1 MPFTKLSHLYPEYKM
16 SLAGEHLLDT
26 LENDDR
32 EAGIFST
39 ISVPTSISQFEPAST
54 SVAKSGTLPFLDG
67 ILGDIA
73 PDAVVSEVVGASG
86 LAISLTTE
94 SIIGSSTVPGGST
107 DLSPF
112 TTISE
117 S

>member
-1 MPFTKLSHLYPEYKM
+1 M

-39 ISVPTSISQFEPAST
+39 ISVPTSMSQFEPAST

-73 PDAVVSEVVGASG
+73 PDALASEVVGASG
-86 LAISLTTE
+86 LAISSTRE
-94 SIIGSSTVPGGST
+94 SIIGSSTISGGVIKV
-107 DLSPF
+107 SPS
-112 TTISE
+112 TTILE
-117 S
+117 L

>member
-1 MPFTKLSHLYPEYKM
+1 M

-39 ISVPTSISQFEPAST
+39 ISVPTSTSRFEPAST

-73 PDAVVSEVVGASG
+73 PDAVASEVVGASG
-86 LAISLTTE
+86 LAISSTRE
-94 SIIGSSTVPGGST
+94 SIIGSSTIPGGST
-107 DLSPF
+107 DLSPS
-112 TTISE
+112 TTILDS
-117 S
+117 

>member
-1 MPFTKLSHLYPEYKM
+1 M

-39 ISVPTSISQFEPAST
+39 ISVPTSISRFEPAST

-73 PDAVVSEVVGASG
+73 PDAVASEVVGVSG
-86 LAISLTTE
+86 LAISSTRE
-94 SIIGSSTVPGGST
+94 SIIGSSTISGGVIEV
-107 DLSPF
+107 SPS
-112 TTISE
+112 TTILE
-117 S
+117 L

>member
-1 MPFTKLSHLYPEYKM
+1 M

-26 LENDDR
+26 ADNDR

-39 ISVPTSISQFEPAST
+39 ISVPTSISRFEPAST

-73 PDAVVSEVVGASG
+73 PDAIVSEGVDVSVPVVSSTIGESSAASPT
-86 LAISLTTE
+86 I
-94 SIIGSSTVPGGST
+94 PGGST
-107 DLSPF
+107 DLSPS
-112 TTISE
+112 TTILE

>member
-1 MPFTKLSHLYPEYKM
+1 M

-26 LENDDR
+26 ADNDR

-39 ISVPTSISQFEPAST
+39 ISVPTSISRFEPAST

-73 PDAVVSEVVGASG
+73 PDAVVSEAVGAGRSVLASTSG
-86 LAISLTTE
+86 T
-94 SIIGSSTVPGGST
+94 SIAGSPTVPGGST
-107 DLSPF
+107 ELSPS
-112 TTISE
+112 TTILE
-117 S
+117 P